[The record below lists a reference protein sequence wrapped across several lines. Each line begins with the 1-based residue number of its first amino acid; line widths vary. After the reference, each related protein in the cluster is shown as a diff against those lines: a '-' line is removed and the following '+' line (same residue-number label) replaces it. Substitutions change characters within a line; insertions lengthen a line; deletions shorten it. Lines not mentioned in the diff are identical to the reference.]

1 MGLGGATEV
10 GLGEGGGTMAG
21 ESTAGVL
28 ALAGKE
34 KREKSF
40 TVVDFKEKEEI
51 EVLREWDRRCACL
64 GAALTPSGG
73 RAMPSLKLSNWV
85 LMSIAVEMGFESRR
99 TLFLAAVSSL
109 GVTSKVGSIWS
120 KRKKFQGVES
130 GS

>member
-1 MGLGGATEV
+1 MGPGCVTEV
-10 GLGEGGGTMAG
+10 GLGEGEGTMAG

-34 KREKSF
+34 KREESF

-64 GAALTPSGG
+64 DAALTPSGG
-73 RAMPSLKLSNWV
+73 KAFPSLKLSN
-85 LMSIAVEMGFESRR
+85 
-99 TLFLAAVSSL
+99 LFLAAVSSL
-109 GVTSKVGSIWS
+109 GVTSKVESIWS

-130 GS
+130 GE